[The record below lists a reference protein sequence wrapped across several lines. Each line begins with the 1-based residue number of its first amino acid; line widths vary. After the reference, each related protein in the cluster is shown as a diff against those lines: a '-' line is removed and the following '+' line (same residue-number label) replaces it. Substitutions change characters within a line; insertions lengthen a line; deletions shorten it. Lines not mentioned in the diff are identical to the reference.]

1 MKKTTAELTE
11 EYIGKH
17 PYIKN
22 CLKKGLINYSSLAR
36 LIAKE
41 LNIEKKTSKEA
52 ILVAARRM
60 QKKLCEKV
68 VYEKKIIDLLAKSE
82 MDIKNKINVFILSKD
97 INLDYVDEIQKDIR
111 NSVGTF
117 YCLEGS
123 DNYTII
129 TQEKHSCLI
138 KDKFESNIIVHNKDM
153 VLINIKSPKE
163 IEETTGVV
171 SYLTNLFAENGV
183 NIVEFFS
190 CWTDTLFVISSRDL
204 GRTIDFLKV

>member
-1 MKKTTAELTE
+1 
-11 EYIGKH
+11 
-17 PYIKN
+17 
-22 CLKKGLINYSSLAR
+22 
-36 LIAKE
+36 
-41 LNIEKKTSKEA
+41 
-52 ILVAARRM
+52 VAARRM

-190 CWTDTLFVISSRDL
+190 CWTDTLFVISSCDL